1 MHVAKACSPSRAARA
16 VAGFEWRRRGRASH
30 GGGMVYQSSD
40 GRRAA
45 PPRTVTTR
53 VAPLAARGV
62 CAARGGA
69 LRWRRLSDCGSDAS
83 AGRRGGSRGA
93 RRGEYGPSGPPPPL
107 QQGTR
112 CLLAPPKHVRA
123 DARSAR
129 CRARG
134 EGLVFPKQSFQRGKF
149 TRSGN
154 WSVIVQLLDTSFSA
168 MGQVYKPVQSPP
180 SQ

>member
-30 GGGMVYQSSD
+30 GGGLVYQWSD

-45 PPRTVTTR
+45 PPRTVKTR

-83 AGRRGGSRGA
+83 VGRRSGSRGA

-107 QQGTR
+107 QQGAR

-123 DARSAR
+123 DATIVR

-134 EGLVFPKQSFQRGKF
+134 RGVGFSKAKFSKGVNSQGAATGLYCTVI
-149 TRSGN
+149 RSTTLGYQ
-154 WSVIVQLLDTSFSA
+154 IAIQL
-168 MGQVYKPVQSPP
+168 YIWREC
-180 SQ
+180 

>member
-16 VAGFEWRRRGRASH
+16 VAGFDGGAGAERRT
-30 GGGMVYQSSD
+30 GGGLIYQSSD
-40 GRRAA
+40 GRRAR
-45 PPRTVTTR
+45 PPRTVNTR
-53 VAPLAARGV
+53 VRPHAARGV
-62 CAARGGA
+62 CAVRGRTF
-69 LRWRRLSDCGSDAS
+69 RWRRLSDCGSDAS

-112 CLLAPPKHVRA
+112 CVLAPPKHVRA

-149 TRSGN
+149 TRSGKC
-154 WSVIVQLLDTSFSA
+154 SVSLLDWSLIPLFRR
-168 MGQVYKPVQSPP
+168 PDRLR
-180 SQ
+180 